1 MLVALACI
9 GSKGCSETS
18 NLYYQTH
25 KELRET
31 ILINEEK
38 IRKVVGPA
46 IIESAGPVFFV
57 LAGGT
62 GNLKIY
68 RGLSLQFDKNKSNL
82 IYGVSF

>member
-1 MLVALACI
+1 MVALACI
-9 GSKGCSETS
+9 GSKGCTETS

-25 KELRET
+25 KELRE
-31 ILINEEK
+31 IMSVNEEK
-38 IRKVVGPA
+38 VRKVVGPV
-46 IIESAGPVFFV
+46 IIESVGPAFFV